1 MFPQPPI
8 APARRQGPALLPR
21 LSHPPG
27 PRGAAE
33 GGAAPGD
40 AALAAGGGTGGGEG
54 RGRRRDVR
62 DGSGP
67 HSRGHVKWHNSVGK
81 NGKKM
86 WIQWDLPSGSGTK

>member
-1 MFPQPPI
+1 MTH
-8 APARRQGPALLPR
+8 AHWRQGPTLLPR

-54 RGRRRDVR
+54 RRL
-62 DGSGP
+62 
-67 HSRGHVKWHNSVGK
+67 RGWPGCPKWE
-81 NGKKM
+81 KM
-86 WIQWDLPSGSGTK
+86 A